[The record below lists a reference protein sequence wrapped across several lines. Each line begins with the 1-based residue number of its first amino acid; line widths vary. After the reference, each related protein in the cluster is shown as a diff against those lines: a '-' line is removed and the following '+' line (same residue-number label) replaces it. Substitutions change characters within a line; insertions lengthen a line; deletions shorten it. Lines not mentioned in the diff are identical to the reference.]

1 MAEQK
6 KGGNARGARRSSG
19 MPQCGGRV
27 NTARLAIAL
36 GPALGYVLGMEHI
49 PSTETTEAQAAR
61 PGRKRYADVP
71 LAEKLAVITAW
82 LEEHKAERIVS
93 LNLTEQGGFTDVLL
107 VLTAGSMRHAQ
118 SLADGVAALCHERN
132 YEYLRVEGYEAG
144 QWILVDLNDIV
155 INIFLEPVRELFRLE
170 ALWGQPPARA
180 AGEAV
185 PAAPAT
191 GSGGESPV

>member
-1 MAEQK
+1 M
-6 KGGNARGARRSSG
+6 G
-19 MPQCGGRV
+19 
-27 NTARLAIAL
+27 
-36 GPALGYVLGMEHI
+36 HI
-49 PSTETTEAQAAR
+49 SSTETTEAQAAH

-71 LAEKLAVITAW
+71 LAEKLAGITVW

-107 VLTAGSMRHAQ
+107 ALTASSMRHAQ

-170 ALWGQPPARA
+170 SLWGQSPARA

-185 PAAPAT
+185 PAVPVT
-191 GSGGESPV
+191 DSDGESPA

>member
-1 MAEQK
+1 
-6 KGGNARGARRSSG
+6 

-107 VLTAGSMRHAQ
+107 VLTAGPALRLLPPLTITKGEMDQ
-118 SLADGVAALCHERN
+118 GLA
-132 YEYLRVEGYEAG
+132 
-144 QWILVDLNDIV
+144 ILDRG
-155 INIFLEPVRELFRLE
+155 LE
-170 ALWGQPPARA
+170 
-180 AGEAV
+180 
-185 PAAPAT
+185 
-191 GSGGESPV
+191 

>member
-1 MAEQK
+1 MEQ
-6 KGGNARGARRSSG
+6 
-19 MPQCGGRV
+19 
-27 NTARLAIAL
+27 
-36 GPALGYVLGMEHI
+36 I
-49 PSTETTEAQAAR
+49 PSTENTEAQAAR

-93 LNLTEQGGFTDVLL
+93 LNLTEQGGFADALL

-155 INIFLEPVRELFRLE
+155 INIFLEPVRELYRLE
-170 ALWGQPPARA
+170 ALWGQSPARA
-180 AGEAV
+180 SDHAASAAGPGGEASAWL
-185 PAAPAT
+185 PPCC
-191 GSGGESPV
+191 